1 MAGSYNHVVD
11 RNNNLIPNEKF
22 PDMIEN
28 LGDAYETIEEMYHM
42 IDILARGSKTLIAE
56 AHYKYLER
64 VDGDVEIARKMGFWE
79 SNSKTWDDVG

>member
-11 RNNNLIPNEKF
+11 KDNNLISNEKF

-28 LGDAYETIEEMYHM
+28 LGDAYETIEEMHHM
-42 IDILARGSKTLIAE
+42 IDILSRGSKRLIEE

-64 VDGDVEIARKMGFWE
+64 VGGDVEIARKMGFWE
-79 SNSKTWDDVG
+79 SNDKTWEDNE